1 MLTFKITGS
10 VKISENGADA
20 EIEIAS
26 INTKGDT
33 EDTGPMSTLLS
44 KVRHFENVENETI
57 VIAGKLQE
65 ETVTERTEVAEVI
78 TGNEE
83 WEPMVVTGDMRDYG
97 GDREGSETAGLSED
111 QKINTTTI
119 TRSTL
124 EQFDQQSLKDRV
136 QMKED
141 YKVSSSLSGR
151 PKFHV
156 IDVSDFPQDTEIET
170 KLHKKESREI
180 KDGAKIEMPKILKKQ
195 ARFDIEEK
203 ELTFP
208 NFETQFF
215 GSFGEL
221 SQNYDSSKFGTDAG
235 SYNEPG
241 HISGGHSGH
250 TPHRHQGHHQLGHH
264 GPDVHSP
271 APHHPHPHP
280 PPHPPKRAVVSHHS
294 PQLIKD
300 TYSGGKPADSI
311 TSALYVED
319 PWKNIDKVSII

>member
-1 MLTFKITGS
+1 MLTFKTIGS
-10 VKISENGADA
+10 VKISENGADT

-26 INTKGDT
+26 INTEGDT
-33 EDTGPMSTLLS
+33 EDIGPMSTLLS
-44 KVRHFENVENETI
+44 KVRHFENVQNETI
-57 VIAGKLQE
+57 VIAGKLQD
-65 ETVTERTEVAEVI
+65 ETVTERTEVPEVI

-83 WEPMVVTGDMRDYG
+83 WEPMVVTSDMRDYG
-97 GDREGSETAGLSED
+97 IDREGSETAGLSED

-156 IDVSDFPQDTEIET
+156 IDVSDFPQDTEMET

-241 HISGGHSGH
+241 HISGGHGGH
-250 TPHRHQGHHQLGHH
+250 THHGHPHHGHH
-264 GPDVHSP
+264 GPDVHSA

-280 PPHPPKRAVVSHHS
+280 HPHPPKRAVVSHHS

-319 PWKNIDKVSII
+319 PWKNIDKVSVNI

>member
-1 MLTFKITGS
+1 MLTFKTTGS

-26 INTKGDT
+26 INTEGDT
-33 EDTGPMSTLLS
+33 EDIGPMSTLLS

-65 ETVTERTEVAEVI
+65 EIVTERTEVPEVI

-83 WEPMVVTGDMRDYG
+83 WEPMVVTSDMRDYG

-170 KLHKKESREI
+170 KLLKKESREI

-241 HISGGHSGH
+241 HISGGHGGH
-250 TPHRHQGHHQLGHH
+250 THHGHHHHGHH

-271 APHHPHPHP
+271 APHHPHP
-280 PPHPPKRAVVSHHS
+280 PPHPPKRAVLSPHHS

-319 PWKNIDKVSII
+319 PWKNIDKVSVNI